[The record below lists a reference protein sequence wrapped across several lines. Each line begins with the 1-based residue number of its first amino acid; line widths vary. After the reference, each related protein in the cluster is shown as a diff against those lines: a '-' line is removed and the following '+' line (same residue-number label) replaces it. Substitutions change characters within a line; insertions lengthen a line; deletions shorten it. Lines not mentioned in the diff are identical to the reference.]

1 MLQKQNEKAITLIA
15 LVITII
21 VLLILA
27 GVSIV
32 TLSGENGILTMAN
45 KATLQNEAASVVE
58 QIELKCSENNMII
71 ALQTHNP
78 DNVIKYEHLG
88 FKLMEKVSS
97 DEINLSCYNLLKY

>member
-58 QIELKCSENNMII
+58 QIELKCSENNISQILNGNSGDSIEYLKAHGII
-71 ALQTHNP
+71 NE
-78 DNVIKYEHLG
+78 DNIIK
-88 FKLMEKVSS
+88 
-97 DEINLSCYNLLKY
+97 